1 MVACTR
7 QLSYET
13 FCTALNGC
21 ISDAK
26 QGESGLRNNASE

>member
-1 MVACTR
+1 MVAHMR
-7 QLSYET
+7 RLSYAH
-13 FCTALNGC
+13 FSTALYGC